1 MKLFHIGL
9 CTALLLAMATPSWA
23 SEAAEAVVDQARQD
37 CSDFEDGVLQTT
49 DELLTLID
57 VTGDGEP
64 DEVVDAHG
72 FHCSTGSLF
81 CGTGGCPLTVIVD
94 DAPTEFLAKAWTVIE
109 WGEQPILLM
118 EVHGSEC
125 GGTNLR
131 TCFEAVVWSED
142 GFRTVNQE

>member
-1 MKLFHIGL
+1 MKLFRVGL
-9 CTALLLAMATPSWA
+9 GAALLLTVVAPSWA
-23 SEAAEAVVDQARQD
+23 SEAIDRVVDQARQD

-72 FHCSTGSLF
+72 FHCTTGSLF

-94 DAPTEFLAKAWTVIE
+94 NTPTEFLAKAWTVIE
-109 WGEQPILLM
+109 WGEQPILLL